1 MARHPRWVLRV
12 FSADDL
18 QALAE
23 AVAGAERTTSGE
35 IRVHLEARL
44 PRSAARGDALARARQ
59 VFADLGMHR
68 TAQRHGVLVYLA
80 LADHR
85 LAVVGDEGI
94 HARVGDGYWVRL
106 RDRLVERLREGDPRQ
121 ALLEAIAEVGRVLR
135 QHFPRGPDD
144 VNELNN
150 EVSVS

>member
-18 QALAE
+18 QALVE
-23 AVAGAERTTSGE
+23 AIAGAERTTSGE
-35 IRVHLEARL
+35 IRVHLEPRL
-44 PRSAARGDALARARQ
+44 PRSAGRDALARARQ

-68 TAQRHGVLVYLA
+68 TAQRNGVLVYLA

-94 HARVGDGYWVRL
+94 HARVGDGYWARL
-106 RDRLVERLREGDPRQ
+106 RDRLVERLRGGRPSQ
-121 ALLEAIAEVGRVLR
+121 ALLEAIGEVGTVLR
-135 QHFPRGPDD
+135 EHFPRGPDD
-144 VNELNN
+144 VNELND
-150 EVSVS
+150 EVSVR